1 MMSSRTNAVTQI
13 RGQLVN
19 LSKLAGI
26 LLIPLRIR
34 ITRPAR
40 RCRETLHPAES
51 ILNISSNFSSAIEQ
65 YEVNAATAT

>member
-1 MMSSRTNAVTQI
+1 MMSSRTNAATQI

-19 LSKLAGI
+19 LSKLARI
-26 LLIPLRIR
+26 LLIPICIR